1 MALPF
6 KIHKHSYGYR
16 RNISTNNCNTL
27 LDIQKIF
34 KIVKFGFIFSMSFK
48 LLYYSMSK
56 EEEQPKISA
65 CVYIL
70 NNVTYPTHISSYM
83 QPVSEI
89 IVVMGGRW

>member
-1 MALPF
+1 
-6 KIHKHSYGYR
+6 
-16 RNISTNNCNTL
+16 
-27 LDIQKIF
+27 
-34 KIVKFGFIFSMSFK
+34 
-48 LLYYSMSK
+48 MSK